1 MKSADG
7 CLKSKIMNENTSQLI
22 SCVIALCALMILFSI
37 LSPYFLSVNNL
48 LSMAMQPVTTRIR
61 GFGFTFVIVAGS
73 IDLSVGPV
81 LAMCSVIVATL
92 LANDQP
98 IWLCCVTGLGFG
110 MVLGLINGLLI
121 TKMQLPAFVATIGT
135 QMAIRGLALVFTDS
149 RAVYISNRPEFRE
162 LAAGKIL
169 GVVQYPVIIML
180 VLAVLAAFILRKT
193 VIGRHVYAIGSN
205 EEAARLSGIN
215 THVLRIFAY
224 FFCAAMASIA
234 GILVTSRA
242 NSGQPNIGIGYE
254 ADAIAACVIGGA
266 SMNGGH
272 GCILGTIL
280 GALVIGIL
288 SNGLNLI
295 QVSTN
300 WQTVATGVVL
310 IIAVYLDIV
319 RQKKRMGKK

>member
-1 MKSADG
+1 MVVLCYWFGLRNGAWINKWSTDYENAASCFCGNDRYADG
-7 CLKSKIMNENTSQLI
+7 
-22 SCVIALCALMILFSI
+22 
-37 LSPYFLSVNNL
+37 
-48 LSMAMQPVTTRIR
+48 
-61 GFGFTFVIVAGS
+61 
-73 IDLSVGPV
+73 
-81 LAMCSVIVATL
+81 
-92 LANDQP
+92 
-98 IWLCCVTGLGFG
+98 
-110 MVLGLINGLLI
+110 
-121 TKMQLPAFVATIGT
+121 
-135 QMAIRGLALVFTDS
+135 DS
-149 RAVYISNRPEFRE
+149 RLGIGIYRFAGVYISNRPEFRE

-215 THVLRIFAY
+215 THGVRIFAY
-224 FFCAAMASIA
+224 VFCAAMASIA